1 MMGLPWTAS
10 AISAET
16 GPESAAVPAAKAE
29 VPAEAQLEFAPFQ
42 DQAFVEA
49 RRSGQPLVLYFE
61 ADWCVPCKEMHA
73 KTFRSPA
80 VVEAAAGFRLFR
92 VDLTEPDTHRDR
104 VRKSF
109 RVIGAPTVVLFG
121 PDGKERAHRFGFIP
135 ADDFVEML
143 GKTRGPAESSRLDV
157 VPACL
162 AGHFA
167 SRRSC

>member
-1 MMGLPWTAS
+1 MLALLVALPGTVSAS
-10 AISAET
+10 PVETVAE
-16 GPESAAVPAAKAE
+16 PAAT
-29 VPAEAQLEFAPFQ
+29 AEAPAAGQLEFTPFQ

-92 VDLTEPDTHRDR
+92 VDLTEPDTHLDR

-121 PDGKERAHRFGFIP
+121 PDGKESGHRFGFIP
-135 ADDFVEML
+135 PDDFVEML
-143 GKTRGPAESSRLDV
+143 GKSRRPAESSRLDV
-157 VPACL
+157 APACL
-162 AGHFA
+162 AEHA
-167 SRRSC
+167 TPRQSC